1 MKDFTAPSGAK
12 VQIGVASW
20 GNFQALQSAVFR
32 EAAKIGFDLKGFKMD
47 TEINL
52 GGLISTFA
60 NVFLTIAGSPEV
72 YAAIWPC
79 LEKSTYNGHKITQA
93 TFEPI
98 EHRQDYLE
106 ILKEFAVFNVTPF
119 LPKKHLEFL
128 ENLKTT
134 LTDTQKSV

>member
-1 MKDFTAPSGAK
+1 MKEFTAPSGAK
-12 VQIGVASW
+12 VVIGVAAW
-20 GNFQALQSAVFR
+20 GNFQALQGAVFR

-60 NVFLTIAGSPEV
+60 NVFLSIAGSPEV
-72 YAAIWPC
+72 YALLWPC

-98 EHRQDYLE
+98 ETRQDYFE
-106 ILKEFAVFNVTPF
+106 ILKEFALFNVTPF
-119 LPKKHLEFL
+119 LPKTYLEYWAK
-128 ENLKTT
+128 LKTT
-134 LTDTQKSV
+134 LSDTQKS